1 MKIIY
6 AKKFVKKFARL
17 DNKLQK
23 KVYSA
28 INNIPQGD
36 IKRLSGKRTPPI
48 YRLRVSTYRILFNL
62 EDETLKVLIIDSRG
76 DVYKN
81 IDN

>member
-6 AKKFVKKFARL
+6 AKKLVKKFAKL

-48 YRLRVSTYRILFNL
+48 YRLRISTY
-62 EDETLKVLIIDSRG
+62 
-76 DVYKN
+76 
-81 IDN
+81 